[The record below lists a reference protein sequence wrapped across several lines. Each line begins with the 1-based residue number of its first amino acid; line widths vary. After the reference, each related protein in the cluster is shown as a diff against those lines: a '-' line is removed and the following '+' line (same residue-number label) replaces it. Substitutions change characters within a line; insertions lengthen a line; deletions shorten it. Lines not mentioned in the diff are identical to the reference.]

1 MPNQAAL
8 SFLRTALEDLADLL
22 LLGALE
28 DLADLLFLNALED
41 FDWASLFFLED
52 LGILHK
58 PVLPLVAATEQ

>member
-22 LLGALE
+22 FLDALE
-28 DLADLLFLNALED
+28 DLADLLFLDALED
-41 FDWASLFFLED
+41 LPDWLQVFLED
-52 LGILHK
+52 LGILHI